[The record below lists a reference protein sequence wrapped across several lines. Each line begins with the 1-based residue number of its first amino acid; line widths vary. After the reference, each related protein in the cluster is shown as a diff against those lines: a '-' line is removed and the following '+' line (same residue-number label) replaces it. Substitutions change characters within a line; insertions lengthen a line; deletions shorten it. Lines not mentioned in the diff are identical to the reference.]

1 MYEYVTGF
9 ERVAIA
15 ILIIMMALVVVL
27 ATVELGWTII
37 QDITTPPVVLLELD
51 ELLDIFGIFLLVLIG
66 VELVETIKVFLTDR
80 IIRVEDGVVCR
91 YYSNHT

>member
-1 MYEYVTGF
+1 
-9 ERVAIA
+9 
-15 ILIIMMALVVVL
+15 MMALVVVL

-66 VELVETIKVFLTDR
+66 VELVETIKVFF
-80 IIRVEDGVVCR
+80 DGQNYTSRTAPVFLR
-91 YYSNHT
+91 

>member
-1 MYEYVTGF
+1 
-9 ERVAIA
+9 
-15 ILIIMMALVVVL
+15 MMALVVVL

-80 IIRVEDGVVCR
+80 IIRVEPLL
-91 YYSNHT
+91 SS